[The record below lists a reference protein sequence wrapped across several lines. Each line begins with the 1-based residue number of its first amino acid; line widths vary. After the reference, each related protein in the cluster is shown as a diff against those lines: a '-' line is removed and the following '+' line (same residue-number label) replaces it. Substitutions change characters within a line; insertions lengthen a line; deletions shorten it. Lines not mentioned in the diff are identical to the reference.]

1 MTGRE
6 RSKLPQSSKR
16 IHLLP
21 QCPATNSA
29 QRHEWVLNAQSLDQQ
44 TVMQVFA
51 EERLGDSAQG

>member
-1 MTGRE
+1 
-6 RSKLPQSSKR
+6 LPQSSKR